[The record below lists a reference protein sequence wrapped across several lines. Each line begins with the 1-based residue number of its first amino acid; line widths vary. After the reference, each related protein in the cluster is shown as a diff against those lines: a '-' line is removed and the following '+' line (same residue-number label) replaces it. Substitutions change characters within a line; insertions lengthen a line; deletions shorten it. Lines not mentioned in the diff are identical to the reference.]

1 MNPQTVMV
9 ADDEL
14 HLTRILQAK
23 FQQAGFRVIVA
34 NDGEEAFE
42 LAFERRPD
50 LVISDHQMPVM
61 DGFEMCVKLRN
72 TPETSEI
79 PVLML
84 TALGHKLTPSQL
96 ARTNIRHLMGKPF
109 STRELIDIATE
120 TLRECAGGD
129 ESNQLASDDPAM
141 A

>member
-14 HLTRILQAK
+14 HLTHILQAK

-61 DGFEMCVKLRN
+61 DGFEFLSKLNELDLKNPPEIIVYSAMHLDEVMRSNLENQCRGVIDKNEIGSQKNLEGMIMELVK
-72 TPETSEI
+72 
-79 PVLML
+79 
-84 TALGHKLTPSQL
+84 
-96 ARTNIRHLMGKPF
+96 
-109 STRELIDIATE
+109 
-120 TLRECAGGD
+120 
-129 ESNQLASDDPAM
+129 
-141 A
+141 